1 MKEKKDINVVIS
13 NILRCGVYL
22 SSTLILIGIFLG
34 LVNGVG
40 SFLTLE
46 HYSFIQMF
54 NGLLEFDYYA
64 YLI

>member
-40 SFLTLE
+40 SSLTLE

-54 NGLLEFDYYA
+54 NGLLEFDY
-64 YLI
+64 